1 MVSLTAA
8 MALFVGTHFLMSHP
22 LRGPMVGALG
32 EKGFLGVYS
41 LISLALIAWA
51 GFAYWAADGVQFWYA
66 STWAV
71 AAGHVLMILASILF
85 VGSVIAPNPALVG
98 AGGLLAG
105 MDEPRGVMRITRHP
119 MMWSFALWALVHIAL
134 AGRADTLVFAG
145 GIAFLALAGSAGQD
159 ARKRRQLGE
168 AWAAYAGK
176 TSYWPRPA
184 WPGILPVVLGAA
196 FYAALVWLHPLLIG
210 RTTRLWEVF

>member
-1 MVSLTAA
+1 MPLAIAVT
-8 MALFVGTHFLMSHP
+8 LFVGTHFLMSHP

-41 LISLALIAWA
+41 LVSLALIAWA
-51 GFAYWAADGVQFWYA
+51 GFAYSAADGANLWSA
-66 STWAV
+66 SV
-71 AAGHVLMILASILF
+71 PVIAAGHVLMVLAGILF
-85 VGSVIAPNPALVG
+85 IGSVIAPNPALVG
-98 AGGLLAG
+98 AGGLLQT
-105 MDEPRGVMRITRHP
+105 MEEPRGVIRITRHP

-134 AGRADTLVFAG
+134 SGRADTLVFAG
-145 GIAFLALAGSAGQD
+145 GIAVLALAGSAGQD

-168 AWAAYAGK
+168 AWAVYAGK

-196 FYAALVWLHPLLIG
+196 LYAALVWLHPLLIG